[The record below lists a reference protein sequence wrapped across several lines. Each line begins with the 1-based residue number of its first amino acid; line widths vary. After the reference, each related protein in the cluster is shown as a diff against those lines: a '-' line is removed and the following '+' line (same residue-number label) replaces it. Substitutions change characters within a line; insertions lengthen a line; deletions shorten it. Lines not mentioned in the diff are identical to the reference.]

1 MCATQCLPGTQFTCF
16 TGPKVQILTAEE
28 LRASLSAW
36 SAHIAGDTLIKY
48 LPVALTV
55 ESPAGREDAFKW
67 AADYLS
73 ARNKSEVCAASNVSK
88 ACSKVSKQGQER
100 GMLS

>member
-1 MCATQCLPGTQFTCF
+1 M
-16 TGPKVQILTAEE
+16 LTYADVC
-28 LRASLSAW
+28 SLSAW

-73 ARNKSEVCAASNVSK
+73 ARDKSEVCAASKVSK
-88 ACSKVSKQGQER
+88 GCSKVSNAGQEL